1 MDDNQASAASRSFLV
16 DGGTMGAL
24 MRGHDWSKSPLGAP
38 ETWPQALRTVTG
50 LLLTSKFPM
59 FVAWGPELGF
69 LYNDAYAEILG
80 TKHPQALGER
90 FHDIWAEIWPD
101 ISPLIDAA
109 LAGEASYRENL
120 PLLVKRKG
128 FEEQAW
134 FTFSYSPVR
143 DETGKVAG
151 MFCAVAET
159 TGQVLAERRQSFRI
173 KLEEALGDLTDPRA
187 IMAAAVEAL
196 GQHLRANRAGY
207 SEVQA
212 DGETIV
218 CETCYADGVEPLIGT
233 FALSSFGPDSIARQ
247 RSGQTEVCDSISAD
261 PRQTHATWAAIE
273 TDAFVSVP
281 LIRDGRFTAS
291 LYVNFR
297 NAYQWSSEEVALI
310 EDVAARTWSVLER
323 ARAEKHLRESEAQF
337 RLMADAVPQIIW
349 ITDAEGR
356 TQFFN
361 RQWSTY
367 TGVQYEPTTA
377 AEIAASYVHPNDG
390 ITTMAAFNEA
400 RRTGSMFAVEHRI
413 RSAAGEYHWFLVRG
427 EPYRDPGTGEI
438 VRWFGASIDI
448 HDRKLME
455 NALRE
460 SEERLREL
468 NATLEERVGA
478 RTAERNH
485 LWTLTEDMLARA
497 DYEGRMSAVNPAWTK
512 VLGWSEQE
520 LLANP
525 YADIIH
531 PEDLGVT
538 VAALLSMGETK
549 QPTRFEN
556 RILTSSGEWK
566 PIGWT
571 VSPESDGQ
579 KFIAVGRNLT
589 DYKAREQQLL
599 EAQEALRQSQKLEAI
614 GQLTGGVAH
623 DFNNLLTIIRSSVE
637 FLRRPNLPED
647 RRSRY
652 IDAIT
657 DTVDR
662 AAKLTGQLLAF
673 ARRQAL
679 KPEVFDVSE
688 RIQAIT
694 DMLRTI
700 VGSRIRI
707 DADIA
712 CELCFV
718 ETDVVQFET
727 ALVNMAVNARD
738 AMHGEGTLTV
748 HVDALAHL
756 PSIRGHAGSP
766 SKFVA
771 VSISDTGSGIPANKL
786 GQIFE
791 PFFTTKE
798 VGRGTGLGLSQVYGF
813 AKQSGGD
820 VAVESEVGRGT
831 TFTLYLPKV
840 EREAG
845 ADKTEGD
852 VKGVGQHEDGRGIRV
867 LVVEDNLEVGRFA
880 TQLLQDLGYETDWAA
895 NATRALDLLRKDP
908 IRFDVVFSDV
918 VMPGMSGI
926 ELGCE
931 IRQRYPS
938 LQVVLTSGY
947 SHVLAEEGRHGFELL
962 HKPYAVEDVSRVLRR
977 VARKSAG

>member
-1 MDDNQASAASRSFLV
+1 MPAADRGFLV

-24 MRGHDWSKSPLGAP
+24 MRGHDWSTSPLGAP
-38 ETWPQALRTVTG
+38 ETWPQALRTVTS

-69 LYNDAYAEILG
+69 LYNGAYAEILG
-80 TKHPQALGER
+80 AKHPAALGER

-128 FEEQAW
+128 FDEEAW

-143 DETGKVAG
+143 DESGQVAG

-196 GQHLRANRAGY
+196 GLYLRANRTGY

-247 RSGQTEVCDSISAD
+247 RSGQTEVCDSIAAD

-281 LIRDGRFTAS
+281 LVRDGRFTAS

-297 NAYQWSSEEVALI
+297 DAHQWSSEEVALI
-310 EDVAARTWSVLER
+310 EDAASRTWSAVER
-323 ARAEKHLRESEAQF
+323 ARAEEHLRESEAQF
-337 RLMADAVPQIIW
+337 RLMADAVPQIVW
-349 ITDAEGR
+349 ITDGEGR

-361 RQWSTY
+361 RQWSSY
-367 TGVQYEPTTA
+367 TGVTYEPTTA
-377 AEIAASYVHPNDG
+377 ADVAAHYVHPDDG
-390 ITTMAAFNEA
+390 MATMAAFNEA
-400 RRTGSMFAVEHRI
+400 RRTGGTFSVEHRI
-413 RSAAGEYHWFLVRG
+413 RSAAGEYRWFLVRG
-427 EPYRDPGTGEI
+427 EPYCDPGTGEI
-438 VRWFGASIDI
+438 VRWFGASVDI

-455 NALRE
+455 EALRE
-460 SEERLREL
+460 SEERLRDL
-468 NATLEERVGA
+468 NATLEERVAA

-497 DYEGRMSAVNPAWTK
+497 DYEGRMSAVNPAWTR

-520 LLANP
+520 LLTNP

-531 PEDLGVT
+531 PDDVGVT

-571 VSPESDGQ
+571 VSPEPDGQ
-579 KFIAVGRNLT
+579 NFIAVGRDLA
-589 DYKAREQQLL
+589 DYRAREQLLL
-599 EAQEALRQSQKLEAI
+599 EAQEALRQSQKLEAV

-637 FLRRPNLPED
+637 FLRRPDLPEE
-647 RRSRY
+647 RRRRY

-679 KPEVFDVSE
+679 KPEVFDVPE
-688 RIQAIT
+688 RIQAVT

-700 VGSRIRI
+700 VGSRIKI
-707 DADIA
+707 ITDIS
-712 CELCFV
+712 CERCFV
-718 ETDVVQFET
+718 EADVVQFET

-738 AMHGEGTLTV
+738 AMDGEGTLTV
-748 HVDALAHL
+748 HVDALAHM
-756 PSIRGHAGSP
+756 PSIRGHAGAP
-766 SKFVA
+766 GKFVA
-771 VSISDTGSGIPANKL
+771 VSISDTGSGIPTDRL
-786 GQIFE
+786 SHIFE

-798 VGRGTGLGLSQVYGF
+798 VGKGTGLGLSQVYGF

-820 VAVESEVGRGT
+820 VAVESGLGKGT

-845 ADKTEGD
+845 ADETAVYARTGA
-852 VKGVGQHEDGRGIRV
+852 QQEDGRGCRV
-867 LVVEDNLEVGRFA
+867 LVVEDNLEVGQFA
-880 TQLLQDLGYETDWAA
+880 TQLLQDLGYETAWAA
-895 NATRALDLLRKDP
+895 NATEALDLLENNHT
-908 IRFDVVFSDV
+908 RFDVVFSDV

-926 ELGCE
+926 ELGRE
-931 IRQRYPS
+931 IRQRYPA
-938 LQVVLTSGY
+938 LPVVLTSGY

-977 VARKSAG
+977 VTRRSGSG